1 MSKISTTVHVY
12 GWVIKAIG
20 AALLLALALTL
31 YFVEVAVLIEAFVG
45 VIIVIYALIRLIPY
59 VKSQKNDLIKTIN
72 IIEITLNILV
82 GALFLTV
89 ALTNEEGLGQVF
101 GYLVGGVLLA
111 RGMVHFYGLSSGHE
125 EGDHITYFFH
135 IASIA
140 LGTLILYRG
149 FNSEDLVILFI
160 VLALIGT
167 SYLSYDSFNGYNMYR
182 KRKTMSKSDEVSKDD
197 QDRPSKGYD
206 VPTDEDKDRDEIIS

>member
-1 MSKISTTVHVY
+1 MSKLSTTVHVY
-12 GWVIKAIG
+12 SWVIKAVG

-31 YFVEVAVLIEAFVG
+31 YFIDVAVLIEAFVG
-45 VIIVIYALIRLIPY
+45 VIIIIYALIRLVPY
-59 VKSQKNDLIKTIN
+59 VKSQKSDLIKTIN
-72 IIEITLNILV
+72 IIEITLNILI

-89 ALTNEEGLGQVF
+89 ALTSEEGLGQIF

-111 RGMVHFYGLSSGHE
+111 RGMVHFYGLSSGNE
-125 EGDHITYFFH
+125 EGDHVTYFFH
-135 IASIA
+135 IAAIA

-160 VLALIGT
+160 VLALMGT
-167 SYLSYDSFNGYNMYR
+167 AYLGYDSFNGYNMYR
-182 KRKTMSKSDEVSKDD
+182 KRKTMSKSDEASKED

-206 VPTDEDKDRDEIIS
+206 MPSDEDRERDHIVS